1 MYDTKTITVRGY
13 DRYEIDEQKDI
24 TITDSVENFRTIAR
38 GITQAFNSEPKN
50 TYTNP
55 VGYDD
60 MFSLDDATQVTVIKS
75 IWRSRHTAPV
85 IIEFTDQ
92 DGESTWNFNV
102 EQPEAKRMLDII
114 NAFIK

>member
-24 TITDSVENFRTIAR
+24 AITDSVENFRTIAH
-38 GITQAFNSEPKN
+38 GITQALNSEPKN

-60 MFSLDDATQVTVIKS
+60 MFSLDDTTQVTIIKT
-75 IWRSRHTAPV
+75 IWRSGHTASV
-85 IIEFTDQ
+85 MIEFADQ
-92 DGESTWNFNV
+92 DGESTWNFSV
-102 EQPEAKRMLDII
+102 AQPEAKRLIDII
-114 NAFIK
+114 NAL

>member
-1 MYDTKTITVRGY
+1 MHDTKTITVRGY

-38 GITQAFNSEPKN
+38 GITQALNSEPKN

-60 MFSLDDATQVTVIKS
+60 MLDLDDTTQVTIIKTV
-75 IWRSRHTAPV
+75 WRSGHTASV
-85 IIEFTDQ
+85 MIEFADQ
-92 DGESTWNFNV
+92 DGESTWNFSV
-102 EQPEAKRMLDII
+102 EQHEAKRMLDII
-114 NAFIK
+114 NAL